1 MTMNLTDCRH
11 YVTYSGVKL
20 PLRLV
25 NPLAETDIA
34 NRNTYFRAWFDA
46 QEHMVLVQ
54 KVVYGEVELQHRY
67 EYHASGR
74 LMLAEITEA
83 DGESR
88 VLRFDAQGRASVA
101 GGRMPGANDERDSRW
116 PRETLNK

>member
-1 MTMNLTDCRH
+1 MTMHLTDCRY

-46 QEHMVLVQ
+46 HGHMVLVQ

-67 EYHASGR
+67 EYHTNGNLRVAV
-74 LMLAEITEA
+74 ITEA

-88 VLRFDAQGRASVA
+88 VIRFDEQGQPLA
-101 GGRMPGANDERDSRW
+101 
-116 PRETLNK
+116 